1 MSRQTSPNFDS
12 AVRTRAHTV
21 AVVGVTGTIGSR
33 VANAL
38 ADAGHAVI
46 GLARNPGNGAR
57 FRGVAVDL
65 RNEAAA
71 DAAVAGADV
80 VYLTTPEGGANPLD
94 DEQAVV
100 RNVISAAARAGV
112 KHIGDQA
119 QGA

>member
-1 MSRQTSPNFDS
+1 
-12 AVRTRAHTV
+12 
-21 AVVGVTGTIGSR
+21 VVGVTGTIGSR

-38 ADAGHAVI
+38 ADAGHEVV

-57 FRGVAVDL
+57 FRVLAVDL